1 MKGSTENREVLLKEN
16 INLKNFSK
24 KILKDVDFLN
34 LNDSSIFSEKLV
46 RISD

>member
-24 KILKDVDFLN
+24 NVDFLN